1 MNEVNAQ
8 VSFHKSS
15 QQFGNNRSNSISLI
29 DIDND
34 GDLDAFVLSYID
46 SESNTKWINNGKGVF
61 TNGGKLLEATVSNGI
76 AFEDLDGDTDLD
88 IFLTKGYYNN
98 EAMPSEVWLND
109 GNMNFINTGQKL
121 GSKNSGDVGLADLD
135 GDRDFDAFVC
145 NHILADGTNGGHQ
158 IWLNDGKGNFT
169 SNGQTLGNGYCTG
182 LNMGDVDGD
191 GDIDAFVTYNSGN
204 DGNLIWLNDG
214 KGAFTKGNVVGTKFS
229 LNAKLADLDGDTDLD
244 VFITHVNFFGST
256 NKEAEVWI
264 NDGKG
269 NFTNSGQ
276 LLGSNISNSI
286 ALGDMDKDGDLD
298 AYIANGSEYRQPE
311 PNTIWINDGKAK
323 FTKNNQSFEA
333 DRSNNLKLGDL
344 DGDGDLDAFIVTD
357 DGNKVFFN
365 VTGESPVGL
374 IQNKEFENIKV
385 YMYPNPTSGQFT
397 VSFGAYPIQKAVV
410 EIFNTKGVLVYLNT
424 FRNTITGVIDLT
436 GNASGAYVIRIIAD
450 EIVFNDVIVL
460 E

>member
-1 MNEVNAQ
+1 MLVVKMNEVNAQ

-98 EAMPSEVWLND
+98 GAMPSEVWLND

-169 SNGQTLGNGYCTG
+169 
-182 LNMGDVDGD
+182 
-191 GDIDAFVTYNSGN
+191 
-204 DGNLIWLNDG
+204 
-214 KGAFTKGNVVGTKFS
+214 
-229 LNAKLADLDGDTDLD
+229 
-244 VFITHVNFFGST
+244 
-256 NKEAEVWI
+256 
-264 NDGKG
+264 
-269 NFTNSGQ
+269 NSGQ
-276 LLGSNISNSI
+276 LLGSNISNGI

-311 PNTIWINDGKAK
+311 SNTIWINDGKAK
-323 FTKNNQSFEA
+323 FTQNNQSFEA